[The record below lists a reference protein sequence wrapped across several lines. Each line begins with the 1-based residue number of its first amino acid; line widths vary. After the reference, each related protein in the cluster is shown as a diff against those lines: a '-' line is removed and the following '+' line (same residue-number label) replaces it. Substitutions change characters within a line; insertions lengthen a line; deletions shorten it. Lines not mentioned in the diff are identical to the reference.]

1 MWYHSSESGYLLRRV
16 PDSGESGYSR
26 LGELSYDPTSSL
38 RDACLI
44 DLFMTTLDTLAV
56 GQSANITEIQGNDAI
71 AIRLMEMGLTEGEEI
86 RVLAVAPL
94 GDPVEYEI
102 RGYRLSLRRTEARR
116 VLIQSPGPA

>member
-1 MWYHSSESGYLLRRV
+1 
-16 PDSGESGYSR
+16 
-26 LGELSYDPTSSL
+26 
-38 RDACLI
+38 
-44 DLFMTTLDTLAV
+44 MTTLDTLPI
-56 GQSANITEIQGNDAI
+56 GQSANITEIQGDDAI

-116 VLIQSPGPA
+116 VLVHTNSPV

>member
-1 MWYHSSESGYLLRRV
+1 
-16 PDSGESGYSR
+16 
-26 LGELSYDPTSSL
+26 
-38 RDACLI
+38 
-44 DLFMTTLDTLAV
+44 MTTLDTLPV
-56 GQSANITEIQGNDAI
+56 GQCANITEIQGDDAI

-116 VLIQSPGPA
+116 VLIQLPSPA

>member
-1 MWYHSSESGYLLRRV
+1 
-16 PDSGESGYSR
+16 
-26 LGELSYDPTSSL
+26 
-38 RDACLI
+38 
-44 DLFMTTLDTLAV
+44 MTTLDTLPV
-56 GQSANITEIQGNDAI
+56 GQSAQITEIQGADAI

-116 VLIQSPGPA
+116 VVIQSSVPA